1 MSAQLLFYSDA
12 TPITLERH
20 KTVSLRALTDFSYT
34 RGVNA
39 VPVVAAEFAQ
49 VAGDMMIVFAGDE
62 NGMMPMVVLG
72 LQDQQNLFLDP
83 AGRWSGRY
91 VPAFVRRYPFA
102 FSMSS
107 DGQTFTL
114 CIDETYPGLNRDG
127 EGSALF
133 DEKGERTE
141 YLSGILAFLEDYQAQ
156 YNATRAFCGRLI
168 ERGLM
173 EPMHV
178 EYKLADGSAAQ
189 MRGFHGVNREKLKAL
204 PAETLSAMMQGDE
217 LQLVYAHLQSLNNLD
232 PLLNRMNPQ

>member
-20 KTVSLRALTDFSYT
+20 RDVSLRPLTDLGYT

-39 VPVVAAEFAQ
+39 VPIVGAEFAQ
-49 VAGDMMIVFAGDE
+49 SAGDMMIVFAGDE

-72 LQDQQNLFLDP
+72 LQEQQNLFL
-83 AGRWSGRY
+83 GTEGQWTGRY

-107 DGQTFTL
+107 DRQTFTL
-114 CIDETYPGLNRDG
+114 CIDETYSGLNRDD
-127 EGSALF
+127 EGTRLF
-133 DEKGERTE
+133 DDAGERTE
-141 YLSGILAFLEDYQAQ
+141 YLSSVLGFLEDYQSQ

-178 EYKLADGSAAQ
+178 EYTLTNGDKGQ

-204 PAETLSAMMQGDE
+204 SSEALAEMMQADE
-217 LQLVYAHLQSLNNLD
+217 LELVYAHLQSLNNLD
-232 PLLNRMNPQ
+232 PLLNRMNPA

>member
-49 VAGDMMIVFAGDE
+49 AASDMMIVFAGDE

-83 AGRWSGRY
+83 AGRWSGQY

-114 CIDETYPGLNRDG
+114 CIDETYAGLNHDG
-127 EGSALF
+127 EGAALF
-133 DEKGERTE
+133 EENGERSE

-156 YNATRAFCGRLI
+156 YNATRAFCDRLI

-173 EPMHV
+173 EPMLV
-178 EYKLADGSAAQ
+178 EYNLQDGSKAQ
-189 MRGFHGVNREKLKAL
+189 MRGFHGVSREKLKAIPVEAL
-204 PAETLSAMMQGDE
+204 AEMMQADE
-217 LQLVYAHLQSLNNLD
+217 LELVYAHLQSLNNLD
-232 PLLNRMNPQ
+232 PLLNRMSAQ